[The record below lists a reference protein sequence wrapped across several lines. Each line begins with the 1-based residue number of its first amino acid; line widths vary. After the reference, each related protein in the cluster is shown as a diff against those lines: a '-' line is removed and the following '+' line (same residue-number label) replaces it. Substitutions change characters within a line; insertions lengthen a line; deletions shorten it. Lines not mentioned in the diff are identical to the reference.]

1 MNYKKI
7 DIKNCTHY
15 YFVDIMRVRGINFSD
30 ILLDKKTDENILIY
44 DF

>member
-7 DIKNCTHY
+7 DIKNCMCY

-30 ILLDKKTDENILIY
+30 ILLDEKTDENILIY

>member
-7 DIKNCTHY
+7 DIKNCTCY
-15 YFVDIMRVRGINFSD
+15 YFVDIMGVRGINFSD
-30 ILLDKKTDENILIY
+30 ILLDKKTDENTLIY